1 MGLKSTFKK
10 FFDLED
16 DLDEVL
22 RDAFGREKEQE
33 VRIISQNRTVQRK
46 PGRSPYVDN
55 KTAQAPSNVVN
66 LKSIQQPTKVMLV
79 EPVGFEDV
87 QTIADH
93 LRHNRSVVFNLQRV
107 NLVDAKRMID
117 FLSGAVYAIDGH
129 IQKLSPETFMCA
141 PAHVDINGVISE
153 AMEKQL

>member
-10 FFDLED
+10 FFDLDD

-22 RDAFGREKEQE
+22 RDAFSREKENETRNIPQ
-33 VRIISQNRTVQRK
+33 QHTVNRK
-46 PGRSPYVDN
+46 PGRSPYVENN
-55 KTAQAPSNVVN
+55 KVQAASNVVN
-66 LKSIQQPTKVMLV
+66 LKSVQQPTKVMLV
-79 EPVGFEDV
+79 EPLSFDDV
-87 QTIADH
+87 QIIADH

-129 IQKLSPETFMCA
+129 IQRLSSETFMCA
-141 PAHVDINGVISE
+141 PAHVDINGVITE
-153 AMEKQL
+153 AMEKKF